1 MQGVSYDKKTN
12 TFVKSHSIVNIM
24 SPKRKTFNELY
35 TYDKK
40 QQHLPSYKNQLG
52 LNHHAMVFF
61 HYGHYVVSIVL
72 LLVDY

>member
-1 MQGVSYDKKTN
+1 
-12 TFVKSHSIVNIM
+12 M

-52 LNHHAMVFF
+52 LNHHAMGFF